1 MFVVGLI
8 ELMNFSALK
17 VSAQKKARALRA
29 EIALLKRKKEEH
41 DTCEWSKLTWIV
53 Y

>member
-1 MFVVGLI
+1 MSLI
-8 ELMNFSALK
+8 DLMSFSALK

-41 DTCEWSKLTWIV
+41 DPCEGSKLSWIV